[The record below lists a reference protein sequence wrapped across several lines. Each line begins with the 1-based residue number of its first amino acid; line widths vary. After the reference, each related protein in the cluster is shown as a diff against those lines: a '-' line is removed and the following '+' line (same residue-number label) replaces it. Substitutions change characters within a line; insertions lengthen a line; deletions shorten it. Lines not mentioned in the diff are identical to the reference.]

1 MENTNVEKFSFFGI
15 DFDGPGVYSYGQY
28 VKGHVVVEASE
39 EETTNT
45 SVGVKFVGKGN
56 VHWEESVVVIY

>member
-1 MENTNVEKFSFFGI
+1 MQDTKIEKSLFFGI
-15 DFDGPGVYSYGQY
+15 NINDPAIYSCGQY
-28 VKGHVVVEASE
+28 VKGHVVVEANE